1 MTKVLGMGMSTIT
14 VTAGGKGQ
22 KISLL
27 SPRAFSQPSNR
38 LTAWSKSGNPL
49 SRQTGTL
56 R

>member
-27 SPRAFSQPSNR
+27 SPARFPNLATVLQPGASQGIPYPDR
-38 LTAWSKSGNPL
+38 GA
-49 SRQTGTL
+49 
-56 R
+56 